1 MVPVTNTRRFFI
13 GLTIALTGAAMS
25 ASAAVDSALAALIPA
40 DATVVS
46 GVNVN
51 QAKSSAFGRFVLSQM
66 DSDDEGIR
74 KFIADTGFDPRRD
87 LTELVVATVGTTD
100 KPEPVILGRGI
111 FTPGRI
117 LDLARQHG
125 AAVSSYQ
132 GIEIATHKLN
142 AIAFVDASI
151 AVIGHSAAVK
161 AAIDQ
166 RANPVKRLPETVT
179 RKIAELSN
187 ANDAW
192 FYTAASPADFLGGK
206 IADPNLGGA
215 MKEGLLQAVT
225 GAAGGIKFR
234 DTHAQVSAEAVTRS
248 DKDATALADVF
259 RFLAQIVQTQGNASN
274 SRNNGAQDVAEL
286 LSKLQLSTDANV
298 MKLQLAI
305 PESLLERVFAR
316 RPARQAAANRIH

>member
-1 MVPVTNTRRFFI
+1 MVPFFQTRRRFFL

-46 GVNVN
+46 GVHVN
-51 QAKSSAFGRFVLSQM
+51 QAKNSAFGRFVLSQM
-66 DSDDEGIR
+66 DADDEGLR

-87 LTELVVATVGTTD
+87 LTELVVATVGTGEKT
-100 KPEPVILGRGI
+100 EPVVLGRGV

-117 LDLARQHG
+117 LDIARQHG
-125 AAVSSYQ
+125 AQVTNYQ
-132 GIEIATHKLN
+132 GIEVANHKEN
-142 AIAFVDASI
+142 SIAFVDASI

-166 RANPVKRLPETVT
+166 RANPGKRLPEAVT
-179 RKIAELSN
+179 RKITELSN

-192 FYTAASPADFLGGK
+192 FYTKASPADFLGGK
-206 IADPNLGGA
+206 ISDPNLGGA

-225 GAAGGIKFR
+225 GAAGGIKFT
-234 DTHAQVSAEAVTRS
+234 DSNAKVTAEAVTRS

-259 RFLAQIVQTQGNASN
+259 RFLAQIVQTQGGNN
-274 SRNNGAQDVAEL
+274 NRNGVQDLAEL

-298 MKLQLAI
+298 MKMQLAI
-305 PESLLERVFAR
+305 PESLLEKVFAR
-316 RPARQAAANRIH
+316 RPVRVASVIRH